1 MKCLFSASMYQNIVE
16 RKLDKIFFNA
26 CIYIC
31 GKYKELVAL
40 VGIKAL

>member
-1 MKCLFSASMYQNIVE
+1 MYQNIVE

-26 CIYIC
+26 CIYTC

>member
-1 MKCLFSASMYQNIVE
+1 MKCLFSPSMYQNIVE

-26 CIYIC
+26 CIYTC